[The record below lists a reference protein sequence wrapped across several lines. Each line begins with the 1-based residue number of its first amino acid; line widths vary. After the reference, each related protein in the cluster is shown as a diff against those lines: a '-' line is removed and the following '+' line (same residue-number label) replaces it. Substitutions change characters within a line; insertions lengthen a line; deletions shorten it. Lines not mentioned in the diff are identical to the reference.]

1 MSDNK
6 NKCSKCEN
14 ENVPRI
20 EFPCSDCVYL
30 KEKIFK
36 DWFSEKRA
44 VNKERGTKTFL
55 NSL

>member
-1 MSDNK
+1 MT
-6 NKCSKCEN
+6 KCEN

-44 VNKERGTKTFL
+44 VNKERGAKTFL